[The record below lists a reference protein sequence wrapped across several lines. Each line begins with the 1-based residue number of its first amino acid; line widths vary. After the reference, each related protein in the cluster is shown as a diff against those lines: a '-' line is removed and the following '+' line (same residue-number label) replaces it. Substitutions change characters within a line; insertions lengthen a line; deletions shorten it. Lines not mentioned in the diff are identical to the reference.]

1 MPESIVID
9 SPSIAISSETISL
22 RPAAMGLPIVVFFH
36 AQGKDDSTPTD
47 SSFEYDVESERK
59 LSAKNKKMG
68 LFGIGL
74 YSKDQSRW
82 SRKDRVFLVIPWSS

>member
-1 MPESIVID
+1 V
-9 SPSIAISSETISL
+9 
-22 RPAAMGLPIVVFFH
+22 
-36 AQGKDDSTPTD
+36 DSTPTD

-82 SRKDRVFLVIPWSS
+82 SRKDRVFLVIPWSSSTQEFTRCAVMNILER